1 MATDVLKQLDERI
14 QASVARIQQLRK
26 ENDQL
31 TQKLVELEKRYAD
44 AVGQVKQLNAERQ
57 QHENERNDVRN
68 RIEKILTRF
77 GRYPKHI
84 RASCPRSAP
93 PDNIAG
99 AAAERNGAGNGLRL
113 RYRRGRFGR
122 VGHGEPAIGEERQQ
136 GVAV

>member
-26 ENDQL
+26 ENEQL
-31 TQKLVELEKRYAD
+31 AQKLAD

-77 GRYPKHI
+77 DGI
-84 RASCPRSAP
+84 
-93 PDNIAG
+93 DLG
-99 AAAERNGAGNGLRL
+99 
-113 RYRRGRFGR
+113 
-122 VGHGEPAIGEERQQ
+122 
-136 GVAV
+136 

>member
-77 GRYPKHI
+77 DGI
-84 RASCPRSAP
+84 
-93 PDNIAG
+93 DLG
-99 AAAERNGAGNGLRL
+99 
-113 RYRRGRFGR
+113 
-122 VGHGEPAIGEERQQ
+122 
-136 GVAV
+136 